1 MTKVTV
7 TYEGGRIVRLTCQGH
22 AGSAQAGENTVCAAV
37 SILTQNCA
45 NALET
50 IAGITPETRVD
61 EAKALIDIALPNAAG
76 QAGHDAQII
85 LRTTLLGLTDISQA
99 YPAMVKLYT
108 LNGRNIP

>member
-1 MTKVTV
+1 M
-7 TYEGGRIVRLTCQGH
+7 GLTCRRK
-22 AGSAQAGENTVCAAV
+22 
-37 SILTQNCA
+37 
-45 NALET
+45 
-50 IAGITPETRVD
+50 AGIVHASMPGKQQNRQVGLYIL
-61 EAKALIDIALPNAAG
+61 EAAQHLIAG